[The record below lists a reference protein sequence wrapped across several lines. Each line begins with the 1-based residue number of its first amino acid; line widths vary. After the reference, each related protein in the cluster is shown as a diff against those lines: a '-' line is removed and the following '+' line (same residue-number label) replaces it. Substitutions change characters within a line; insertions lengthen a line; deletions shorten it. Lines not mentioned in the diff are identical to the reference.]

1 MQRTVGKVALPAPL
15 ARLCS
20 RRFQSWR
27 FDRSRYCI
35 RREWGVYSTVCVFS
49 SEAAGCSSATI
60 VRSPTCPVETTA
72 ATSGLDPGA
81 AGSGFDVGSDKHWL
95 SASCDQPRHGLTF
108 SRLAISRVMAFEF
121 VISRA
126 STVFTGGISASGFA
140 AAVAT
145 AGVCTGANANA
156 PRGSELLS
164 ATMSP
169 MPLVPAI
176 SPRPI
181 EKRASPS
188 R

>member
-1 MQRTVGKVALPAPL
+1 MWRCPLRWRGYVAGGSRVGVSTGAGTASVESG
-15 ARLCS
+15 A
-20 RRFQSWR
+20 FT
-27 FDRSRYCI
+27 
-35 RREWGVYSTVCVFS
+35 STVCVFS

-60 VRSPTCPVETTA
+60 VRSPTCPVGTTA

-108 SRLAISRVMAFEF
+108 SRLAISRVMAFES

-169 MPLVPAI
+169 MPLVPAGDQ
-176 SPRPI
+176 S
-181 EKRASPS
+181 EAY
-188 R
+188 